1 MFLLDEWKTIV
12 TSVMVGV
19 ALIFTLYV
27 IVILEPG
34 YYHADC
40 TDTIMWAGASYDA
53 GTFINPD
60 FSYAALMPLA
70 GNIIMWPLI
79 AIFGLGMKAQIIG
92 MVIFFLMFV
101 TAIYFICRRCY
112 FSLKE
117 TAVAIS
123 LILVLVS
130 SSEKLR
136 EIFWG
141 HIIYYS
147 LGPLLTLAVLAVAFR
162 LRKEVKRNLAD
173 QGVGKKAIAYG
184 ILLMVL
190 AFVAGV
196 NGFQIAAISV
206 IPVLGAIAAYLFFEV
221 KRPLLS
227 KENYNY
233 LIVGGVLGI
242 GIVLGV
248 VSIKM
253 FTGDVVASYANAYSL
268 FGKMEDWINNFFSIP
283 DNIFT
288 LLGVQLED
296 GTELFSLTGIFVML
310 RIVTSFILLGTPIA
324 MLFRYQKLKKPEWK
338 IVLLTHHLVTAVIL
352 FGWIFGRLNAANW
365 RLSPL
370 IVTAALCCMIQVKE
384 FRGEKIKGRFAA
396 LILIPMACFMVL
408 TVKQCW
414 TIPEQS
420 DATKELKNVIQYLEE
435 NEYTYGYATF
445 WNANVITMFSDS
457 EVKVRC
463 VKYTQSGIEPDYY
476 QTNKKWYGKD
486 GKKGKCFVLM
496 TQSEYT
502 QLGLG
507 NMNNYI
513 EEKDLGKF
521 KVLFYKENIFNGESE
536 NAVY

>member
-1 MFLLDEWKTIV
+1 MLKGEWKTIA
-12 TSVMVGV
+12 TNVMLG
-19 ALIFTLYV
+19 LTMILTLYV
-27 IVILEPG
+27 IVVLEPG

-92 MVIFFLMFV
+92 MVIFFVMFV
-101 TAIYFICRRCY
+101 AAIFGFCRRSY
-112 FSLKE
+112 FSMKE

-123 LILVLVS
+123 LILLLVS

-147 LGPLLTLAVLAVAFR
+147 FGPLLTLAVLAVVFR
-162 LRKEVKRNLAD
+162 LRKEVKKNLAD
-173 QGVGKKAIAYG
+173 KGVEKKTIAYG

-190 AFVAGV
+190 TFIAGV
-196 NGFQIAAISV
+196 NGVQIAAISV

-221 KRPLLS
+221 KQPLLS
-227 KENYNY
+227 KKNYSY
-233 LIVGGVLGI
+233 LIVGGVVGIGTVLGI
-242 GIVLGV
+242 
-248 VSIKM
+248 VSIKH
-253 FTGDVVASYANAYSL
+253 FTGNVVASYANAYSI

-283 DNIFT
+283 NNVFT

-296 GTELFSLTGIFVML
+296 HTELFSLTGIFVML
-310 RIVTSFILLGTPIA
+310 RIVTAIILLGTPIA
-324 MLFRYQKLKKPEWK
+324 MLFRYQKIKKPEWK
-338 IVLLTHHLVTAVIL
+338 IVLLTHHLVAAVIL

-384 FRGEKIKGRFAA
+384 FRQKKMTGRLAA
-396 LILIPMACFMVL
+396 LILIPMFCFMAL
-408 TVKQCW
+408 TVRQCL

-420 DATKELKNVIQYLEE
+420 NATKELKGVIQYLEE
-435 NEYTYGYATF
+435 NEYSYGYATF
-445 WNANVITMFSDS
+445 WNANVITLFSDS
-457 EVKVRC
+457 EVKTRC
-463 VKYTQSGIEPDYY
+463 VKYTAEGIQPDYY
-476 QTNKKWYGKD
+476 QTNRKWYGKD
-486 GKKGKCFVLM
+486 GEKGKCFVLM
-496 TQSEYT
+496 TQSEFA
-502 QLGLG
+502 QLELG
-507 NMNNYI
+507 NMNQYTA
-513 EEKDLGKF
+513 EKDFGNF
-521 KVLFYKENIFNGESE
+521 KILTYEENIFNGENE